1 MEPKVGLAL
10 GSGGARG
17 LCHIEFCKA
26 LDEMGLKPSIISGTS
41 IGSIVGGFYAAGM
54 SGKALEAL
62 VQGLG
67 FVDYTRMLDVN
78 ILHPSGLV
86 KGKQVME
93 FLDKH
98 LPVKRFEELEI
109 PLKVVATDFWLR
121 RQVVFE
127 SGPITPAIRAS
138 ISIPVIFKPVK
149 IDQTVLVDGGT
160 VNPVPF
166 DIIRNECDILIAID
180 VSGRPFY
187 QDSEKHTLPSM
198 FESVMN
204 SFYIMQTVVLE
215 NKLQI
220 SRPDVF
226 IRPALK
232 GIQIL
237 DFHKDSEIMESVKE
251 DVEAFKSEL
260 RARVDAFRRPKK
272 TVKKKWRRIFG
283 G

>member
-1 MEPKVGLAL
+1 MEPKIGLAL
-10 GSGGARG
+10 GGGGARG

-26 LDEMGLKPSIISGTS
+26 LDEMGLKPSVISGTS

-54 SGKALEAL
+54 SGKALEGL

-78 ILHPSGLV
+78 ILQTSGLV

-98 LPVKRFEELEI
+98 LTVKRFEELVI

-127 SGPITPAIRAS
+127 SGPISPAIRAS

-149 IDQTVLVDGGT
+149 IDQTVLIDGGT

-187 QDSEKHTLPSM
+187 HDSEQHTMPSM
-198 FESVMN
+198 FESIMN

-215 NKLQI
+215 NKLKMC
-220 SRPDVF
+220 RPDIYV
-226 IRPALK
+226 RPALK

-237 DFHKDSEIMESVKE
+237 DFHKDREIMESVKG
-251 DVEAFKSEL
+251 DVEVFKSEL
-260 RARVDAFRRPKK
+260 KAKMDEARRPKK
-272 TVKKKWRRIFG
+272 TIKKKWRRIFDG
-283 G
+283 